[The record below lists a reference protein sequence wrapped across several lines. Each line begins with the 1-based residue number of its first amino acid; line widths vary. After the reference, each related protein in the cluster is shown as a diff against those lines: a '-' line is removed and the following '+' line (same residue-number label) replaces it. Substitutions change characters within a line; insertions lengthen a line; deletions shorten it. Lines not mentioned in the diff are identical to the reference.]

1 MKINFYLKIKGFV
14 LLSEEQINIIHK
26 KIGSNIA
33 KIRKEKHYSQ
43 LKLSLEMGHSSVS
56 LVSFAE
62 INLKGTHFNIEHL
75 LQIAHILN
83 VDIARFFDGI
93 NLTQN

>member
-1 MKINFYLKIKGFV
+1 MLN
-14 LLSEEQINIIHK
+14 EEQINIIHK
-26 KIGSNIA
+26 QIGLNVA
-33 KIRKEKHYSQ
+33 KIRKKKKYSQ

-83 VDIARFFDGI
+83 KV
-93 NLTQN
+93 